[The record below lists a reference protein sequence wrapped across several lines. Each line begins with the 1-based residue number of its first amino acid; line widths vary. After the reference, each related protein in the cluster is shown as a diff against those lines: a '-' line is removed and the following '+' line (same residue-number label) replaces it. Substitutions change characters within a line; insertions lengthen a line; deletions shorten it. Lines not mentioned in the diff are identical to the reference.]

1 MNRTIILKGLLSILI
16 CIAPAGLFAA
26 PAMVVGNQDGVYMDW
41 PDTQKLPGSGGSAIV
56 TMDVTMQDDFRIV
69 FIPERYLPEYQ
80 AVAQKR
86 LETIRLI
93 VDKNKKSGESYL
105 SMKDLKAKAKNNDEQ
120 IEFGGWLKRR
130 DDTVFYKKD
139 GKIDK
144 NNPGQ
149 ALNPPLSELLI
160 RGDAVVPRIPFSGS
174 LAAPVTRR
182 LTFIIDGQ
190 KTGSQALT
198 SNMFYVLEN
207 NQVFMQFAY
216 PAWIRNISRFSFT
229 NSNTGFTVNNLR
241 VIPFDVL
248 SPAENGSYS
257 LKNPAWRLF
266 QPGDGSVSFKAF
278 GAKNITCMIE
288 SYEVVLFGGADGRTS
303 VIRKGSGGRAI
314 ATRADSGHPAPGTE
328 LDILITLNKTLKKI
342 TVSVGGT
349 VLMTANDASFDQ
361 TAREYFFSSGQDPV
375 AYSNI
380 RSLERGSDAEEVALQ
395 ETAEAARLAEV
406 ARQAEA
412 ARLAAEAEAARQ
424 AAAEAARVAEVAR
437 QAEAARV
444 AAEAEAV
451 RVAAVEAARVAEVAR
466 QAEAARLAA
475 EALEAQKQQE
485 FVALKA
491 RATAVLDASVSSAF
505 VWKDSWRLPAVA
517 NGIVRFKVNGAGSI
531 AIALSDRI
539 NNEKPA
545 YKASFF
551 GGSGARSE
559 LSSFAAG
566 AAEAKVLVAVD
577 KVNPNPGK
585 ELEVMLTF
593 NRGARTITAHVN
605 GEKFIEYVDQKYSM
619 SAKYIG
625 IAASAGEVICSDLTF
640 ASVDARENFPESY
653 QLENEFS
660 SRIALGLKDGKL
672 EGWCID
678 EEKDASIKRFD
689 QRSTDANP
697 WVAIPVALDAMGG
710 AIIDI
715 QDISASSDGLLY
727 ILDGQG
733 KAYSY
738 NWSTKHFEA
747 LSDSP
752 ANGALSLEFISV
764 GSKDA
769 IYAVDVDTNTLYRYR
784 NGAWQQNSSVKAKYV
799 SAANDGSVAVVMPT
813 GAAFLKKE
821 GKGSWQEITGELV
834 RRVAVV
840 NKDTVYGI
848 DNAGHL
854 VIMTAGAW
862 AFVPGANNKP
872 AGMVSELAVNATGAL
887 LATDSEMNI
896 YSHNIATILEDQSD
910 QVIMPVAVTSQAANL
925 QETLPRAN
933 TGIVPPGSAG
943 GAVIS
948 STPEVVVKGV
958 KKAIAKKLAP
968 GRKRLKKVRTG
979 AMRSRRKNGRV
990 LVAKRARLAT
1000 KKVAVAK
1007 SNKKAVSRT
1016 GIEKKKQQ
1024 ERILKNKK
1032 IVQKKRPISRK
1043 NRKAIPVVKTA
1054 QNNAAPVNKLPEKND
1069 AGDEE
1074 GDDAEDD
1081 EADE

>member
-16 CIAPAGLFAA
+16 CIAPAGLFGA
-26 PAMVVGNQDGVYMDW
+26 PTMFVGNQDGVYMDW
-41 PDTQKLPGSGGSAIV
+41 PDTQKLPGTGGSAIV

-69 FIPERYLPEYQ
+69 FIPERYLPEYR

-86 LETIRLI
+86 LETIRLM
-93 VDKNKKSGESYL
+93 VDKDKKSGESYL

-160 RGDAVVPRIPFSGS
+160 RGDAVVPRIPISGS
-174 LAAPVTRR
+174 LVAPVTRR

-229 NSNTGFTVNNLR
+229 NSSAGFTVNNLR

-278 GAKNITCMIE
+278 GAKNITCMVE

-314 ATRADSGHPAPGTE
+314 ATRADSAHPAPGTE
-328 LDILITLNKTLKKI
+328 LDILITLNKALKKI

-395 ETAEAARLAEV
+395 E
-406 ARQAEA
+406 
-412 ARLAAEAEAARQ
+412 
-424 AAAEAARVAEVAR
+424 AAEAARVAEVAR

-444 AAEAEAV
+444 ATEAEAA

-475 EALEAQKQQE
+475 EALKAQKQQE

-545 YKASFF
+545 YRASFF

-585 ELEVMLTF
+585 EFEVMLTF

-605 GEKFIEYVDQKYSM
+605 GEKFIEYLDQKYSM

-660 SRIALGLKDGKL
+660 SRIALGLKDGKM
-672 EGWCID
+672 EAWCID

-689 QRSTDANP
+689 QRSIDANP

-752 ANGALSLEFISV
+752 ANSALSLEFISV

-769 IYAVDVDTNTLYRYR
+769 IYAVDVDTNTLYRYK
-784 NGAWQQNSSVKAKYV
+784 NGAWQLNSSVKAKYV
-799 SAANDGSVAVVMPT
+799 SAANDGSVAVVMPS

-821 GKGSWQEITGELV
+821 GKGSWQEITGEFV

-854 VIMTAGAW
+854 VTMTAGAW

-896 YSHNIATILEDQSD
+896 YSQNIATILEDLSD
-910 QVIMPVAVTSQAANL
+910 QVVLPVAVISQETKP
-925 QETLPRAN
+925 QETLPPASMSSLPPAN
-933 TGIVPPGSAG
+933 TGIMPLGNSG

-948 STPEVVVKGV
+948 SKPQVVVTEV
-958 KKAIAKKLAP
+958 KKARAKKIAP

-1043 NRKAIPVVKTA
+1043 NRKAIPVVKAA

-1074 GDDAEDD
+1074 GDD